1 MWVLPAFV
9 LKWGTLI
16 IYFLLWLFII
26 RMTPVCRSISL
37 SLWFIQSSR
46 WPFFFLFFPNIPQQ
60 VHMPARNVSRRMLDH
75 LPLWEQPSGSLLL
88 LLWWYS
94 SFWVASRGGMMMVV
108 KKRPKERR
116 RNVKLVEDIFFF
128 WSASTL
134 KETLKSLWVFLGG
147 NKKELWNALGGT

>member
-37 SLWFIQSSR
+37 SFWFLQSSR
-46 WPFFFLFFPNIPQQ
+46 WLFFFQHSTPSSHACPKCVPKDAGSSPLVRTATIRIVVIIIMMIFFFFFFLGCIEG
-60 VHMPARNVSRRMLDH
+60 RNDD
-75 LPLWEQPSGSLLL
+75 
-88 LLWWYS
+88 
-94 SFWVASRGGMMMVV
+94 GGKKEVG
-108 KKRPKERR
+108 KKRPKERRRRR

-134 KETLKSLWVFLGG
+134 KETLKSLWVFFGG
-147 NKKELWNALGGT
+147 E